1 MIFQTIPEWAL
12 KSQGDMRKRQ
22 KPMKSWPEK
31 FQRNFCSTTLVCL
44 HFLPSIIKSYIS
56 KTLVIPSKRKK
67 MRTEK
72 QKEEVKTAVSL
83 SKLKS
88 ISKFWFLHMPNLQ
101 KLTLN
106 CIWNRR
112 WQHAQPVNGSLVSL
126 AFIARQWQENG
137 SIGFKTCF
145 SAKIPRGTWVNPN
158 LILHN

>member
-67 MRTEK
+67 WG
-72 QKEEVKTAVSL
+72 QKSKRKKSRLLCHFQKSSLVNLKILVSA
-83 SKLKS
+83 
-88 ISKFWFLHMPNLQ
+88 
-101 KLTLN
+101 
-106 CIWNRR
+106 
-112 WQHAQPVNGSLVSL
+112 HAQPTEAHIKLHLEQKVATLTTCKWIFGKFSLYSQTVTRKWIDWLQNVFFGKNS
-126 AFIARQWQENG
+126 QG
-137 SIGFKTCF
+137 HMG
-145 SAKIPRGTWVNPN
+145 
-158 LILHN
+158 